1 MCRLTVM
8 TTSSD
13 SKQKVIIISLEEDV
27 SEIIQL
33 AKSLEYHVVDI
44 FLQQRNH
51 PDVASYIGFGKL
63 EEIKNYILESPEVI
77 SIAIVDGELK
87 PSQWFLLE
95 KKFSITVYDRIR
107 LILDIFK
114 DRADRKEARLQVRL
128 AELEYEKPFV
138 RELIHRTRSG
148 EHPGLMAG
156 GEYQV
161 DDYYEMIKKQMKLIR
176 HRLEKIRTN
185 RSVTR
190 QHRHTSGFY
199 LVSLVGYT
207 NAGKSSLLQS
217 LTNEIVYVDN
227 RLFSTLSPLTRRFSV
242 QNIPI
247 LLTDTVGFIQR
258 LPSWIIDAFHS
269 TLEEIQ
275 EADVVLLIVDG
286 SDSIE
291 AIDLKIQTSFDEL
304 ASLQVT
310 SPIILVLNKIDLMD
324 KDSETILIE
333 QVSSFPR
340 LSEIPIVPISVKKQM
355 NYTDLINNIYKNL
368 PKLSDLVIQLPNT
381 TEAQSFLSFLYDKTK
396 VKDVVYS
403 NQLQISL
410 LCNPT
415 IRIRILTMC
424 KKLDGV
430 ILKDSAL

>member
-1 MCRLTVM
+1 M
-8 TTSSD
+8 
-13 SKQKVIIISLEEDV
+13 
-27 SEIIQL
+27 
-33 AKSLEYHVVDI
+33 
-44 FLQQRNH
+44 
-51 PDVASYIGFGKL
+51 
-63 EEIKNYILESPEVI
+63 
-77 SIAIVDGELK
+77 
-87 PSQWFLLE
+87 
-95 KKFSITVYDRIR
+95 
-107 LILDIFK
+107 
-114 DRADRKEARLQVRL
+114 
-128 AELEYEKPFV
+128 

-185 RSVTR
+185 RSITR
-190 QHRHTSGFY
+190 QHRHNSGFY

-217 LTNEIVYVDN
+217 LTHETVYVDN

-275 EADVVLLIVDG
+275 EADVVLLVVDG

-291 AIDLKIQTSFDEL
+291 IIDLKIQTSFDEL

-310 SPIILVLNKIDLMD
+310 SPVIIVINKVDVLGEESVHMI
-324 KDSETILIE
+324 IE
-333 QVSSFPR
+333 EISSLPR
-340 LSEIPIVPISVKKQM
+340 LSNIPLVPISVEKQQ
-355 NYTDLINNIYKNL
+355 NYSELLDLIYKNL
-368 PKLSDLVIQLPNT
+368 PKLSNLIIQLPNT
-381 TEAQSFLSFLYDKTK
+381 TEAQSFLSFLYDRTK
-396 VKDVVYS
+396 VKDVFYS
-403 NQLQISL
+403 NHIQISV

-415 IRIRILTMC
+415 IRVQILNIC

-430 ILKDSAL
+430 VLKDLSL